1 MAKLAAKKGNIAI
14 KEKVVLSLEELKVQE
29 MRMLLREVAS
39 INEHQKKEAKAVGH
53 IDQLQLP
60 KSKDVNRDT
69 FFLVIELKA
78 NVSEMG
84 FWIDKILPEPE
95 EENVVI
101 KYFTNESFNQH
112 RSLIS
117 RGIFYFCQ
125 N

>member
-39 INEHQKKEAKAVGH
+39 INEHQKKEAKVVGH